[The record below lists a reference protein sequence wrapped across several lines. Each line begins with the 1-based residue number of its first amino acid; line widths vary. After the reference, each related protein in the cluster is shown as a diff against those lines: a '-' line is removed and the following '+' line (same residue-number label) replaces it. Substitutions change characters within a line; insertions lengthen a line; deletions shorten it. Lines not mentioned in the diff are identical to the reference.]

1 MAATFTKKEKQN
13 IIIRLSLLAA
23 LVVVIVICV
32 VIIVNNSKTK
42 GGINEIS
49 NDSSKYS
56 GQMSDFKFYYNLD
69 EENAGATLLQ
79 LERDYASSFDK
90 IYELVSEYEEI
101 EGIYNIYYIN
111 NHVNEDV
118 AIEPVLYNYLKK
130 IYDLNPKYLIE
141 APLYDYW
148 QGMIYSK
155 DVNQRNK
162 IEPENNTEIKNSL
175 DYFVNT
181 SLNKIS
187 ISFLDD
193 YKIRVNVEDDYK
205 KIEDENPYISL
216 SLFYDAVIMDYIKS
230 YLAKSNHSDGY
241 IISSN
246 GFYLDLGLTI
256 DNGIYLTSKEY
267 QGGYYSLPCE
277 KGNNYICV
285 YDYKP
290 SVDYPYYE
298 YNSSKRSLFINFNTG
313 YSFDIYSSVFYKTG
327 DMIDLLSNVFDYY
340 LNGNNINHLIQ
351 KDNKIYTNVK
361 SISSDSIEVVYE

>member
-1 MAATFTKKEKQN
+1 
-13 IIIRLSLLAA
+13 
-23 LVVVIVICV
+23 
-32 VIIVNNSKTK
+32 
-42 GGINEIS
+42 
-49 NDSSKYS
+49 
-56 GQMSDFKFYYNLD
+56 
-69 EENAGATLLQ
+69 
-79 LERDYASSFDK
+79 
-90 IYELVSEYEEI
+90 
-101 EGIYNIYYIN
+101 
-111 NHVNEDV
+111 
-118 AIEPVLYNYLKK
+118 
-130 IYDLNPKYLIE
+130 
-141 APLYDYW
+141 
-148 QGMIYSK
+148 
-155 DVNQRNK
+155 
-162 IEPENNTEIKNSL
+162 
-175 DYFVNT
+175 
-181 SLNKIS
+181 
-187 ISFLDD
+187 
-193 YKIRVNVEDDYK
+193 
-205 KIEDENPYISL
+205 
-216 SLFYDAVIMDYIKS
+216 MDYIKS

-298 YNSSKRSLFINFNTG
+298 YNGSKRSLFINFNTG

>member
-13 IIIRLSLLAA
+13 IIIRLLILAA
-23 LVVVIVICV
+23 LIVVIVICV

-69 EENAGATLLQ
+69 EENAGATQLK
-79 LERDYASSFDK
+79 LEREYTSAFDK
-90 IYELVSEYEEI
+90 IYELVSEYDEL
-101 EGIYNIYYIN
+101 EGIYNVYYIN
-111 NHVNEDV
+111 NHINED
-118 AIEPVLYNYLKK
+118 ISLEPVLYNYLKK
-130 IYDLNPKYLIE
+130 IYDLNPKYLLS

-148 QGMIYSK
+148 EGMIYSK
-155 DVNQRNK
+155 DLNQRNN
-162 IEPENNTEIKNSL
+162 IEPENNIEITNSL
-175 DYFVNT
+175 DYFMNT
-181 SLNKIS
+181 SLNNIS
-187 ISFLDD
+187 ISFLDS
-193 YKIRVNVEDDYK
+193 YKIRVNVNDDYK
-205 KIEDENPYISL
+205 KIDDGNPYISL
-216 SLFYDAVIMDYIKS
+216 SLFYDSVIMDYIKS
-230 YLAKSNHSDGY
+230 YLAKSNLSDGY

-256 DNGIYLTSKEY
+256 ENRILLTSKEY
-267 QGGYYSLPCE
+267 QGGYYSLSCE
-277 KGNNYICV
+277 KGNNYICL
-285 YDYKP
+285 YNYKP

-298 YNSSKRSLFINFNTG
+298 YNDAKRSLFINYNTG
-313 YSFDIYSSVFYKTG
+313 YSLDIYSSVFYKNG

-361 SISSDSIEVVYE
+361 SVSSDSIEVVYE

>member
-79 LERDYASSFDK
+79 LERDYTSAFDK

-101 EGIYNIYYIN
+101 EGIYNLYYIN
-111 NHVNEDV
+111 NHINEDV

-130 IYDLNPKYLIE
+130 IYDLNPKYLLE

-148 QGMIYSK
+148 EGMIYSK

-162 IEPENNTEIKNSL
+162 IEPENNAEIKDSL

-187 ISFLDD
+187 ISFLDN

-205 KIEDENPYISL
+205 KIEDGNPYISL
-216 SLFYDAVIMDYIKS
+216 SF
-230 YLAKSNHSDGY
+230 
-241 IISSN
+241 
-246 GFYLDLGLTI
+246 F
-256 DNGIYLTSKEY
+256 
-267 QGGYYSLPCE
+267 
-277 KGNNYICV
+277 
-285 YDYKP
+285 
-290 SVDYPYYE
+290 
-298 YNSSKRSLFINFNTG
+298 
-313 YSFDIYSSVFYKTG
+313 
-327 DMIDLLSNVFDYY
+327 
-340 LNGNNINHLIQ
+340 
-351 KDNKIYTNVK
+351 
-361 SISSDSIEVVYE
+361 